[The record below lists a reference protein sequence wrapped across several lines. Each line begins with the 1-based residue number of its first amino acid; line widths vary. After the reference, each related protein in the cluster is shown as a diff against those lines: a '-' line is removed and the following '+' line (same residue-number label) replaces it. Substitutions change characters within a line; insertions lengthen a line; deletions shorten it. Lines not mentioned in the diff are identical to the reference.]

1 MDLSRRDML
10 GQIALA
16 LEHAH
21 HAVQTKP
28 GFSVLT
34 PEMASKIEA
43 LTSAIIPSDD
53 GPGAREA
60 GVVYFIDRAL
70 ATFDAGKLEE
80 YRAGLA
86 AGDDI
91 AAIEKTLSAANL
103 GVNPSND
110 GQVIRLAFPA
120 LTEERRKEYVKVVKN
135 IAEEGRVGVRNAR
148 RDARKTLETAEK
160 DGDISK
166 DELERAEKDLEKM
179 TQEHVEAID
188 KATAKKEQEVME
200 V

>member
-1 MDLSRRDML
+1 MIDDTLLESLDLMQKAVEHVQHQFVAVRTGRASP
-10 GQIALA
+10 ALIEKLNVEYYGA
-16 LEHAH
+16 PVPLQQLASFQVPEARLL
-21 HAVQTKP
+21 VVKP
-28 GFSVLT
+28 H
-34 PEMASKIEA
+34 
-43 LTSAIIPSDD
+43 
-53 GPGAREA
+53 
-60 GVVYFIDRAL
+60 DRTA
-70 ATFDAGKLEE
+70 
-80 YRAGLA
+80 
-86 AGDDI
+86 I
-91 AAIEKTLSAANL
+91 AAIEKALSAANL

>member
-1 MDLSRRDML
+1 MIDDTLLESLDKMQKAVEHVQHQFVAVRTGRASP
-10 GQIALA
+10 ALIEKLNVEYYGA
-16 LEHAH
+16 PVPLQQLASFQVPEARLL
-21 HAVQTKP
+21 VVKP
-28 GFSVLT
+28 H
-34 PEMASKIEA
+34 
-43 LTSAIIPSDD
+43 
-53 GPGAREA
+53 
-60 GVVYFIDRAL
+60 DRTA
-70 ATFDAGKLEE
+70 
-80 YRAGLA
+80 
-86 AGDDI
+86 I
-91 AAIEKTLSAANL
+91 AAIEKALSAANL

-135 IAEEGRVGVRNAR
+135 ISEEGRVGVRNAR
-148 RDARKTLETAEK
+148 RDARKLLETAEK

-179 TQEHVEAID
+179 TQEHVDAID

>member
-1 MDLSRRDML
+1 MIDDTLLESLDKMQKAVEHVQHQFVTVRTGRASP
-10 GQIALA
+10 ALIEKLNVEYYGA
-16 LEHAH
+16 PVPLQQLASFQVPEARLL
-21 HAVQTKP
+21 VVKP
-28 GFSVLT
+28 H
-34 PEMASKIEA
+34 
-43 LTSAIIPSDD
+43 
-53 GPGAREA
+53 
-60 GVVYFIDRAL
+60 DRTA
-70 ATFDAGKLEE
+70 
-80 YRAGLA
+80 
-86 AGDDI
+86 I
-91 AAIEKTLSAANL
+91 AAIEKALSAANL

-179 TQEHVEAID
+179 TQEHVDAID

>member
-1 MDLSRRDML
+1 VIDDTLLESLELMQKAVEHVQHQFVAVRTGRASP
-10 GQIALA
+10 ALIEKLNVEYYGA
-16 LEHAH
+16 PVPLQQLASFQVPEARLL
-21 HAVQTKP
+21 VVKP
-28 GFSVLT
+28 H
-34 PEMASKIEA
+34 
-43 LTSAIIPSDD
+43 
-53 GPGAREA
+53 
-60 GVVYFIDRAL
+60 DRTA
-70 ATFDAGKLEE
+70 
-80 YRAGLA
+80 
-86 AGDDI
+86 I
-91 AAIEKTLSAANL
+91 AAIEKALSAANL

-179 TQEHVEAID
+179 TQEHVDAID

>member
-1 MDLSRRDML
+1 MIDDTLLESLELMQKAVEHVQHQFVAVRTGRASP
-10 GQIALA
+10 ALIEKLNVEYYGTPVPLQQLA
-16 LEHAH
+16 SFQVPEARLL
-21 HAVQTKP
+21 VVKP
-28 GFSVLT
+28 H
-34 PEMASKIEA
+34 
-43 LTSAIIPSDD
+43 
-53 GPGAREA
+53 
-60 GVVYFIDRAL
+60 DRTA
-70 ATFDAGKLEE
+70 
-80 YRAGLA
+80 
-86 AGDDI
+86 I
-91 AAIEKTLSAANL
+91 AAIEKALSAANL

-179 TQEHVEAID
+179 TQEHVDAID